1 MYNEG
6 VMTLPTA
13 DYLRRFCSAIDTDI
27 MSLTESGMAY
37 LRARCSKLLEKDR
50 LVSLL
55 MDKVYVQKN
64 GQYING
70 KFYGDGNITKTLLCV
85 MLKSLAG
92 KYRDIVCMTP
102 IVTINVAIL
111 E

>member
-1 MYNEG
+1 MYDEG

-13 DYLRRFCSAIDTDI
+13 DYLRRLCSAIDTNI
-27 MSLTESGMAY
+27 LSLTESGMAY
-37 LRARCSKLLEKDR
+37 LRARCSKLLEKDC

-55 MDKVYVQKN
+55 KGEVYVQKN
-64 GQYING
+64 VQYING
-70 KFYGDGNITKTLLCV
+70 KFYGEEDGNITKTLLCV

-102 IVTINVAIL
+102 L
-111 E
+111 